1 MNFFKNLF
9 KSKETK
15 QKENVDYLVKNFN
28 TLIDYWSGV
37 IERTQKLEDGSTFND
52 NTVYNT
58 KYLKYKKI
66 YLEQACIY
74 SARTT
79 KSKVIYNA
87 TRTCFMWFANFNDK
101 VEDKISN
108 TTQDILNI
116 VAETG
121 DGDMQKL
128 IDKIANVP
136 HDEKKSKEIFN
147 AIQKT
152 QLAYLKKFD
161 ELTAK

>member
-1 MNFFKNLF
+1 MSFFKNLF

-15 QKENVDYLVKNFN
+15 HKENVDYLLKNYN
-28 TLIDYWSGV
+28 ALIDYWSGV
-37 IERTQKLEDGSTFND
+37 IEGTQKLEDGSTFND

-58 KYLKYKKI
+58 KHLKYKKS

-74 SARTT
+74 SAKTS
-79 KSKVIYNA
+79 KSKIIYNA
-87 TRTCFMWFANFNDK
+87 TRTCYMWFANFNDK

-128 IDKIANVP
+128 IDKIADVP

>member
-1 MNFFKNLF
+1 MSFFKNLF

-15 QKENVDYLVKNFN
+15 HKENVDYLVKNF
-28 TLIDYWSGV
+28 TSLIDYWSGV
-37 IERTQKLEDGSTFND
+37 IEGTQKLEDGSTFND
-52 NTVYNT
+52 NTVYST
-58 KYLKYKKI
+58 KHLKYKKN

-74 SARTT
+74 NAKST
-79 KSKVIYNA
+79 KDKTIYNA
-87 TRTCFMWFANFNDK
+87 SRTCYMWFANFNDK

-121 DGDMQKL
+121 DGDIQKV
-128 IDKIANVP
+128 IDKIADVP
-136 HDEKKSKEIFN
+136 HDEEKSKKIFD

-152 QLAYLKKFD
+152 QLAYLEKFD
-161 ELTAK
+161 RLTKK